1 MKRNISMN
9 RELRRFMPARRPR
22 AFEKTVGCSDK
33 SLVTRPNIFLRS
45 LVITVA
51 TQLCR
56 VVLRARHA
64 FGVPGVRVP
73 RQFFRLRIPASF
85 APLRW
90 CARGACWLYRRFFL
104 NRPEEPRAPSEL
116 PCQTR
121 GTTMKLHLRHSYSFF
136 TRLLLLTTVYVAV
149 QPSYAAP
156 HSQENAST
164 SFSKLRSQAEQGDAV
179 AQYNLAQLY
188 LRHDLT
194 NEDYQSVLKWLRAST
209 AQGNANAEFLLGYL
223 YEHGLGVPRDYAKA
237 AKNYRAA
244 ALQGHSTAENNLAS
258 LHQHGQGVPK
268 NMGKAFGWYLA
279 SAKHGNP
286 VGQCNLATLYY
297 LASGTPRDY
306 KEAAR
311 WFRAAADA
319 GSAEAQNSLGV
330 SYYKGLGVELDYTE
344 AAQWLRL
351 AAQHGLPSAETNL
364 AYLYEQ
370 GRGLPL
376 DYVAAYAWYSRALAA
391 GDASGADRRNQLL
404 HLMTRKQIDQA
415 TSLLSTL
422 SAQSQQ
428 QPTPAAASPFSLLQS
443 H

>member
-1 MKRNISMN
+1 MKRNISMS
-9 RELRRFMPARRPR
+9 RELRRFLSARRPR

-33 SLVTRPNIFLRS
+33 NLVTRPNIFLRS

-51 TQLCR
+51 IQLCR

-73 RQFFRLRIPASF
+73 RQLFRHHIPVSF

-104 NRPEEPRAPSEL
+104 NRPEGPRAPSEL

-136 TRLLLLTTVYVAV
+136 TRLLLLATVYVAV

-164 SFSKLRSQAEQGDAV
+164 SFSTLRSQAEQGDAV
-179 AQYNLAQLY
+179 AQYNLAQFY
-188 LRHDLT
+188 LRHDPAH
-194 NEDYQSVLKWLRAST
+194 EDYQSALKWLRAST
-209 AQGNANAEFLLGYL
+209 AQGNAGAEFLLGYL
-223 YEHGLGVPRDYAKA
+223 YERGLGVPRDYAKA
-237 AKNYRAA
+237 AENYRAA
-244 ALQGHSTAENNLAS
+244 ALQGDSSAENNLAS
-258 LHQHGQGVPK
+258 LHQHGQGVRR
-268 NMGKAFGWYLA
+268 NLGKAFGWYLA
-279 SAKHGNP
+279 SAQHGNP

-297 LASGTPRDY
+297 LGSGTPRDY
-306 KEAAR
+306 REAAR
-311 WFRAAADA
+311 WFRAAAES
-319 GSAEAQNSLGV
+319 GFAEAQNSLGV

-351 AAQHGLPSAETNL
+351 AAQHALPSAETNL

-391 GDASGADRRNQLL
+391 GDASGAEHRDQLS
-404 HLMTRKQIDQA
+404 HLMTRKQIDEA
-415 TSLLSTL
+415 TSLISTL

-428 QPTPAAASPFSLLQS
+428 QPAAATASPFSLLQS